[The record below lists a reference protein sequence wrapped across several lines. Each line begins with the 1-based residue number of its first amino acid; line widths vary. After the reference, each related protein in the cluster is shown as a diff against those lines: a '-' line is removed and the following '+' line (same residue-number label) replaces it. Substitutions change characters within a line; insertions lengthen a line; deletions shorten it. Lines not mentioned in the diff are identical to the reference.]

1 MNCPYSTGVNITDFV
16 NTMVTDNQDGKMQ
29 GDRPLNLLGKV
40 NNINNV
46 ALDEILATLRP
57 GQQQM
62 ADWLAGPLAVSAVP
76 GAGKST
82 GMAVAA
88 AIAVARNNLN
98 HQRQLIVVTFTRTVA
113 ANIKGKI
120 REVLQKLGLPPI
132 GYEVYTLH
140 GLALSIALQHRELSG
155 LDLANST
162 LILPTSSH
170 RINRL
175 CVEKW
180 ISEHP
185 AEYEKLIIGQQFDG
199 EATER
204 LRRQSV
210 LRTEILPEL
219 TWKGIQQAKS
229 SGISPAEIREFARL
243 YPPVHNQY
251 NLLNMIASLYENYQL
266 LLKQYNHLDYD
277 EMILAALRVLQDETV
292 RKFWQNQVFAVFE
305 DEAQDSTLLQAELLK
320 ILAETSDGLNLMRV
334 GDPNQA
340 INSTFT
346 PADPIHFATFCQ
358 RCESMNLL
366 AKMDQSG
373 RSTQIIMEA
382 ANYLIHW
389 ANHSHLI
396 PADRERPFIL
406 QDISPVKKI
415 PIPPDPNLNPP
426 PTGLGLELYQPPN
439 IFASIELIGKRIM
452 QLQQANQNLPEA
464 EQRNFAILVRKNE
477 QGHFL
482 AEVFANPDKYKK
494 YGITVNLEKIGLRI
508 KDVSQSAR
516 YSRIPAEILA
526 LLQFIERPHSP
537 DYLKA
542 ALAILGDRR
551 VIPRL
556 DYNAIA
562 SQPENFL
569 YPDPLAITADAN
581 VQKCRQI
588 CQAILAAKLELP
600 AYQLIAFL
608 ALTLQYTQDDLATV
622 DKLSERVASQ
632 SVGNYSLTKV
642 LEILTTIVG
651 TENFETVETNPN
663 TEQIYLA
670 KNQLTIITM
679 HKAKGLDWDYVFIP
693 FLQEKNIPG
702 DLWINASQEFIG
714 NFDLAEMGR
723 SQIRNV
729 AQKRP
734 IVDMNE
740 AWRQAK
746 YLKMAEELRLFYVAM
761 TRAKRLLWIGAE
773 LQSPFMWHKP
783 EKLQELPIS
792 PVFLALKQKF
802 PQHFIR

>member
-1 MNCPYSTGVNITDFV
+1 
-16 NTMVTDNQDGKMQ
+16 MVTDNQDGKIQ
-29 GDRPLNLLGKV
+29 GNRPLNLAGKV

-46 ALDEILATLRP
+46 ALDEILSTLRP

-132 GYEVYTLH
+132 GYEVHTLH

-185 AEYEKLIIGQQFDG
+185 AEYQKLIVGQQFDG

-219 TWKGIQQAKS
+219 AWKGIQQAKS
-229 SGISPAEIREFARL
+229 SGISPEEIREFARL

-251 NLLNMIASLYENYQL
+251 DLLNIIASLYDNYQL

-277 EMILAALRVLQDETV
+277 EMILAALRVLQNETV

-305 DEAQDSTLLQAELLK
+305 DEAQDSTLLQAELLR
-320 ILAETSDGLNLMRV
+320 ILATKSDGLNLMRV

-346 PADPIHFATFCQ
+346 PADPIHFAAFCQ

-373 RSTQIIMEA
+373 RSTQIIMDA

-396 PADRERPFIL
+396 PADREKPFIL
-406 QDISPVKKI
+406 QNISPVKKI

-452 QLQQANQNLPEA
+452 QLQQANQSLPEA
-464 EQRNFAILVRKNE
+464 EQRNFAILVRENK

-482 AEVFANPDKYKK
+482 AEVFANSGKYKK

-569 YPDPLAITADAN
+569 YPDPLAIIPDLN
-581 VQKCRQI
+581 VQKCRRI

-622 DKLSERVASQ
+622 DKLSERLASQ
-632 SVGNYSLTKV
+632 SAGNYSLTKV

-663 TEQIYLA
+663 AEQIYLA

-693 FLQEKNIPG
+693 FLQEKNMPG
-702 DLWINASQEFIG
+702 DLWIGSQKEFIG
-714 NFDLAEMGR
+714 NFDLGEIGR

-773 LQSPFMWHKP
+773 AQAPFMWHKP
-783 EKLQELPIS
+783 EKLQEMPIS

>member
-1 MNCPYSTGVNITDFV
+1 P
-16 NTMVTDNQDGKMQ
+16 
-29 GDRPLNLLGKV
+29 
-40 NNINNV
+40 
-46 ALDEILATLRP
+46 
-57 GQQQM
+57 
-62 ADWLAGPLAVSAVP
+62 
-76 GAGKST
+76 
-82 GMAVAA
+82 
-88 AIAVARNNLN
+88 
-98 HQRQLIVVTFTRTVA
+98 
-113 ANIKGKI
+113 
-120 REVLQKLGLPPI
+120 
-132 GYEVYTLH
+132 
-140 GLALSIALQHRELSG
+140 ELSG

-170 RINRL
+170 RINRM

-185 AEYEKLIIGQQFDG
+185 AEYEKLIVGQQFDG

-219 TWKGIQQAKS
+219 AWKGIQQAKS
-229 SGISPAEIREFARL
+229 SGILPAEIREFARL
-243 YPPVHNQY
+243 YPPVNNQY
-251 NLLNMIASLYENYQL
+251 DLLNIIASLYENYQL

-305 DEAQDSTLLQAELLK
+305 DEAQDSTLLQAELLR
-320 ILAETSDGLNLMRV
+320 ILAEKSDVNLDDPVNNLDQAIFSNIELTNLNLMRV

-346 PADPIHFATFCQ
+346 PADPIHFGDFCQ
-358 RCESMNLL
+358 RCESMELL

-373 RSTQIIMEA
+373 RSTQIIMDA
-382 ANYLIHW
+382 ANYLIDW
-389 ANHSHLI
+389 ANNSHLI
-396 PADRERPFIL
+396 PADREKPFIL
-406 QDISPVKKI
+406 QNISPVKKL
-415 PIPPDPNLNPP
+415 PIPPDPNINPP

-439 IFASIELIGKRIM
+439 IFASIELIGKRIIK
-452 QLQQANQNLPEA
+452 LQQANQNLPET
-464 EQRNFAILVRKNE
+464 EQHNFAILVRENK
-477 QGHFL
+477 QGQFL
-482 AEVFANPDKYKK
+482 AEVFTNPSKYKK

-516 YSRIPAEILA
+516 ASHIPAEILA

-542 ALAILGDRR
+542 ALAILGDRL

-569 YPDPLAITADAN
+569 YPDPLAIPADAN
-581 VQKCRQI
+581 VQKCRRI

-608 ALTLQYTQDDLATV
+608 ALTLKYTQDDLATV
-622 DKLSERVASQ
+622 DKLSERVANQ
-632 SVGNYSLTKV
+632 SAGNYSLSKV
-642 LEILTTIVG
+642 LETLTTIVG

-663 TEQIYLA
+663 AEQIYLA

-702 DLWINASQEFIG
+702 DLWIGSQKEFIG
-714 NFDLAEMGR
+714 NFDLSEIGR
-723 SQIRNV
+723 SQIRSV

-734 IVDMNE
+734 IVDINE

-773 LQSPFMWHKP
+773 AQAPFNWHKP
-783 EKLQELPIS
+783 EKLQEMVAS

>member
-1 MNCPYSTGVNITDFV
+1 
-16 NTMVTDNQDGKMQ
+16 MVTDNQDGKIQ
-29 GDRPLNLLGKV
+29 GDRPLNLAGKV

-46 ALDEILATLRP
+46 ALDEILSTLRP

-132 GYEVYTLH
+132 GYEVNTLH

-185 AEYEKLIIGQQFDG
+185 AEYEKLIAGQQFDG

-219 TWKGIQQAKS
+219 AWKGIQQAKS
-229 SGISPAEIREFARL
+229 SGISPEEIREFARL

-251 NLLNMIASLYENYQL
+251 DLLNIIASLYDNYQL

-277 EMILAALRVLQDETV
+277 EMILAALRVLQNETV

-305 DEAQDSTLLQAELLK
+305 DEAQDSTLLQAELLR
-320 ILAETSDGLNLMRV
+320 ILATKSDGLNLMRV

-346 PADPIHFATFCQ
+346 PADPIHFATFCE

-373 RSTQIIMEA
+373 RSTQIIMDA

-406 QDISPVKKI
+406 QNISPVKKI

-452 QLQQANQNLPEA
+452 QLQQANQSLPEA
-464 EQRNFAILVRKNE
+464 EQRNFAILVRENK

-482 AEVFANPDKYKK
+482 AEVFANPGKYKK

-569 YPDPLAITADAN
+569 YPDPLAIIPDLN
-581 VQKCRQI
+581 VQKCRRI

-622 DKLSERVASQ
+622 DKLSERLASQ
-632 SVGNYSLTKV
+632 SAGNYSLTKV

-651 TENFETVETNPN
+651 TEDFETVETNPN
-663 TEQIYLA
+663 AEQIYLA

-693 FLQEKNIPG
+693 FLQEKNMPG
-702 DLWINASQEFIG
+702 DLWLGSQKEFIG
-714 NFDLAEMGR
+714 NFDLAEIGR

-773 LQSPFMWHKP
+773 VQAPFMWHKP
-783 EKLQELPIS
+783 EKLQEMPIS